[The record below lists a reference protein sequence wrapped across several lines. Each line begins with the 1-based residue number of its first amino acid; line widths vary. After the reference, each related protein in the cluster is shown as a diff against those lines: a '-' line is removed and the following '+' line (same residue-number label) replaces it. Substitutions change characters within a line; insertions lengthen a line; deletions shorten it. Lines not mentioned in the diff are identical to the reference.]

1 MNNKGFVTSFILF
14 SLLILFLL
22 VTSIVLY
29 TMNNSSSLNNKLKTD
44 LVNDIDDIEL
54 NSSTFD
60 TSDIYIVKT
69 RGTYKVQVWSGNL
82 TNGNYYAE
90 GLIKLERGDKLHIN
104 INTPNVEVLK
114 NNINNPEH
122 FIKITDSIKQ
132 ISGAFYNKIEPT
144 NDSSKI
150 PTDNDNVTP
159 YVIIK
164 GVITAEDLS
173 FDDAINIG
181 CEDAQCA
188 LDEISNMINKKII
201 CERAGTSML
210 DRWHSTNRY
219 YFGNVSTTDGVL
231 NPGDA
236 FICDVNGDGVKNP
249 IDEVFYYISDYYD
262 TSIADF
268 DDKYATLLYYTNVN
282 NGSPS
287 DNSSTAYNKIDISI
301 NGPVT
306 AYKQLPTEV
315 QWPNVKL
322 KAKKRL
328 ILNEQGTRTINGE
341 ENKTKSFNYKGYA
354 ARFLTYQELKSGCP
368 TISNIQNS
376 SQNCKFL
383 LEKTKFVNEDYSR
396 GYWLE
401 NPNSSIASA
410 VYYVDSD
417 TLNSTGPW
425 PSEWFGVRP
434 VIDVKKDYIK
444 Y

>member
-14 SLLILFLL
+14 SLLIFFLL
-22 VTSIVLY
+22 VISIVLF
-29 TMNNSSSLNNKLKTD
+29 TMNNSSSLNNKLKND
-44 LVNDIDDIEL
+44 LASDIDDIEL
-54 NSSTFD
+54 NSSSFD
-60 TSDIYIVKT
+60 SSDIYVVKT
-69 RGTYKVQVWSGNL
+69 RGTYKVQVWSGEFS
-82 TNGNYYAE
+82 GQGKYYSE
-90 GLIKLERGDKLHIN
+90 GLIKLERGDKLYIN
-104 INTPNVEVLK
+104 INTPNIEVLK
-114 NNINNPEH
+114 NNNQDH
-122 FIKITDSIKQ
+122 FIKIKSDIKQ
-132 ISGAFYNKIEPT
+132 INGSFYNKIEPT

-150 PTDNDNVTP
+150 PTDNEGITP
-159 YVIIK
+159 FVIIK
-164 GVITAEDLS
+164 GVVTAEDVA
-173 FDDAINIG
+173 FDDTLEIG
-181 CEDAQCA
+181 CEDTQCA
-188 LDEISNMINKKII
+188 LEEISNIINKKTI
-201 CERAGTSML
+201 CRRATSSELHTYNGMTYGQIGTKGQL
-210 DRWHSTNRY
+210 HS
-219 YFGNVSTTDGVL
+219 
-231 NPGDA
+231 GDA
-236 FICDVNGDGVKNP
+236 FVCDVNGDGTYNS
-249 IDEVFYYISDYYD
+249 ENEMFYYVSDYYD

-268 DDKYATLLYYTNVN
+268 DDKYVTLLYYTNVN

-287 DNSSTAYNKIDISI
+287 DNSSTAYNKNDISI

-341 ENKTKSFNYKGYA
+341 ENKTKFFNYKEYA

-376 SQNCKFL
+376 SQNCKYL

-401 NPNSSIASA
+401 NPNSSSESA

-434 VIDVKKDYIK
+434 VIDVKKTYLE